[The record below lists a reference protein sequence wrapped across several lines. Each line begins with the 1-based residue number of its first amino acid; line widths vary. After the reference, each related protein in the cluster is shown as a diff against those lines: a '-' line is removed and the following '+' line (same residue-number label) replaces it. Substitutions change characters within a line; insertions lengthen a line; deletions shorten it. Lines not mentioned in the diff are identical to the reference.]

1 MVSQTGARGVLP
13 LRPLTV
19 GELLDAAVT
28 LLRVRWRLLV
38 GWGIAVAALE
48 QAVLFPLRRLA
59 DVDASYYPPADRW
72 ELWKLLVIVG
82 FATEAAIIA
91 GLGFPAARV
100 APRALL
106 GSAAP
111 PPEPPVRPAA
121 AIAPIVA
128 AVGVVCGLAVAPL
141 LFWDAPDLVGIF
153 LLVLFVVMPIW
164 VLVYGSVGLAVPAV
178 VIDRLDPVRAVGRS
192 VVLAHRGFLR
202 TVRVRALAYLGWFAL
217 RLAWGLGMLVLISLV
232 YTSPSTTVDNI
243 LMAAVYLAVNALAY
257 PMLACLDAVLHLE
270 ARMRTEGVDIAL
282 RRALDR
288 GRDPTPR
295 CCGRPPWGRCADAGL
310 ARVRRGT
317 G

>member
-1 MVSQTGARGVLP
+1 VSQTGARGVLP

-19 GELLDAAVT
+19 GELLDGAVT

-38 GWGIAVAALE
+38 GCGLAAAAIE

-59 DVDASYYPPADRW
+59 DVDAYYYPPDDRW
-72 ELWKLLVIVG
+72 DSWTLLVIVG

-91 GLGFPAARV
+91 GLGFPAARA

-111 PPEPPVRPAA
+111 APEPPARPALA
-121 AIAPIVA
+121 VAPVA
-128 AVGVVCGLAVAPL
+128 AVAGVLCGLAAAPL
-141 LFWDAPDLVGIF
+141 LFWQPPDLVGLF
-153 LLVLFVVMPIW
+153 LLALFVAMPIW
-164 VLVYGSVGLAVPAV
+164 IWAYGSLGLAVPAA

-202 TVRVRALAYLGWFAL
+202 TLRVRGLGYLGWFIV
-217 RLAWGLGMLVLISLV
+217 RWAWGWGMLVLISAV
-232 YTSPSTTVDNI
+232 YTSPSPTVDNV
-243 LMAAVYLAVNALAY
+243 LMAAVYVAVNALAY
-257 PMLACLDAVLHLE
+257 PVLACLDTLLHLE

-288 GRDPTPR
+288 GLDPAPALVMPR
-295 CCGRPPWGRCADAGL
+295 
-310 ARVRRGT
+310 AR
-317 G
+317 